1 MINENLQ
8 TRIIGEYDVAVTG
21 QAAGT
26 AAALTDDFSSIDIDI
41 LQKTLVKDG
50 VFLHEKDIK

>member
-50 VFLHEKDIK
+50 VVLHEKDIK

>member
-41 LQKTLVKDG
+41 LQKMLKEDG
-50 VFLHEKDIK
+50 VVLHEKEIK